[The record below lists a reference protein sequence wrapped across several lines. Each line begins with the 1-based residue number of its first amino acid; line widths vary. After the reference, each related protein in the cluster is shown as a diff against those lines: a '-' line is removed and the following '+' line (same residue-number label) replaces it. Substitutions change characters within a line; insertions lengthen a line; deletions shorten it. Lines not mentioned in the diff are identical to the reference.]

1 MTHTGIRTRAYPIL
15 SRIKGWKKVIT
26 MLASLKSYQSSDI
39 APERMRMIRFYK
51 QYGEEATKEAFG
63 ADRKVINVP
72 NGYPRL

>member
-1 MTHTGIRTRAYPIL
+1 
-15 SRIKGWKKVIT
+15 
-26 MLASLKSYQSSDI
+26 MLASLRSYQSSDI